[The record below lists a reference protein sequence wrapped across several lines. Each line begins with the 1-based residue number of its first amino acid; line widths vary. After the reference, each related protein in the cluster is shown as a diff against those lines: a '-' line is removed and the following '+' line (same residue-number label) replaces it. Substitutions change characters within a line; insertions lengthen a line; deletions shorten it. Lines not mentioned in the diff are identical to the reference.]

1 MPYGI
6 HWEWRGFGT
15 LEPGVEERIRRLPL
29 AYPTARSVT
38 DHYIWAPGL
47 TTNIKL
53 RSWSSGT
60 SLKFKRLLRN
70 DAQLGVQ
77 LWMELEEEDYQF
89 PIAPAAIANLQD
101 ELKVELGMTA
111 VRWTDET
118 LLTRLRAAGAQL
130 VRISKLRWL
139 FRWQTDARLAFVDLA
154 ELSCPVRTFTVGVED
169 ALGITDAHDAR
180 QTGEAR
186 DLVLEAKE
194 SLGLPDGLTRLSYL
208 EAVASWQEN
217 GFL

>member
-1 MPYGI
+1 MPYGT

-15 LEPGVEERIRRLPL
+15 LDQSVRERITRLPR
-29 AYPTARSVT
+29 AYPTPHSVT
-38 DHYIWAPGL
+38 DQYVWMPGL
-47 TTNIKL
+47 KTNIKL
-53 RSWSSGT
+53 RSWPGGA
-60 SLKFKRLLRN
+60 SLKFKRLLSD
-70 DAQLGVQ
+70 DARHGVQ
-77 LWMELEEEDYQF
+77 LWMEREEEDYQF

-111 VRWTDET
+111 GRWTDET

-139 FRWQTDARLAFVDLA
+139 FRWQRDARLAFVDLA

-186 DLVLEAKE
+186 DLVLEARE